1 MGIYCKNYKM
11 HTEWTHSKKL
21 VLVSARK
28 VKAKSICTKY
38 LTDRMCFDKINKE
51 YDLEMLVKVFSLLI
65 HVIKERGELLPQ
77 V

>member
-28 VKAKSICTKY
+28 IKAKSICTKY
-38 LTDRMCFDKINKE
+38 LTDRTCFDKINKE
-51 YDLEMLVKVFSLLI
+51 YDLEMLVKQFFLY
-65 HVIKERGELLPQ
+65 
-77 V
+77 

>member
-1 MGIYCKNYKM
+1 MKKKNNFLKLQNMGIYCKNYKM

-28 VKAKSICTKY
+28 IKAKSICTKY

-51 YDLEMLVKVFSLLI
+51 YDLEMLVKQFFLY
-65 HVIKERGELLPQ
+65 
-77 V
+77 

>member
-51 YDLEMLVKVFSLLI
+51 YDL
-65 HVIKERGELLPQ
+65 
-77 V
+77 